1 VLDEP
6 SSGLNDGETADLAKL
21 LLSLLADGV
30 SILLIEHDMSLV
42 DMVSDHVIVMQ
53 SGRKIAEGAMCDIR
67 RDPRVIEAYLGS
79 EED

>member
-1 VLDEP
+1 
-6 SSGLNDGETADLAKL
+6 
-21 LLSLLADGV
+21 
-30 SILLIEHDMSLV
+30 MSLV